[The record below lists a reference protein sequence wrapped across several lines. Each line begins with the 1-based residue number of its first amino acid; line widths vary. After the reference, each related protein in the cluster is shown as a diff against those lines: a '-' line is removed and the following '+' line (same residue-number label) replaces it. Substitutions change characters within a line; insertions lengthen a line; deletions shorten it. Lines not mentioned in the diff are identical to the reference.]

1 MATSLQFKV
10 SSELKNIIGR
20 ELITDDFIAIF
31 EIVKNSYDADA
42 KKVEIVFQ
50 HIKSKFES
58 KKAKIYVID
67 NGEGMSYDD
76 LEKKWLLVGYSE
88 KGELEK
94 ELDRKDFRDK
104 IGKRRIFAGAKGVG
118 RFSCDKLG
126 SKLDLYTKKEN
137 ENIIHALHM
146 DWDRFE
152 KEPTQ
157 EFQKIKVDYEPLRQ
171 IDIGISTGKFKKGTI
186 LEISSLR
193 DDWDRSKLIKLKRYL
208 QRLINPAQIGAPQEF
223 EIHLKAEEFVDED
236 DKYRSKGHH
245 EVINGIVRNV
255 LFESLD
261 IKTTQ
266 ISCIA
271 DKDRIRTELVDKGE
285 FIYRVEEE
293 NEYPPLHDVSIK
305 LFYLNPSAKGTFTR
319 LMGIEPVRYGSV
331 FFYKNGIKINPYGDE
346 GDDWL
351 GLDRRKT
358 QGTRRFLGNRDV
370 VGRIEVN
377 GYQPY
382 FREVSSRDGGV
393 IRTAELESLKQL
405 FLEKALRRLE
415 KYVVEG
421 IDWDSERKPRDPEE
435 TKSQSFEIVSQLVGQ
450 MKDEGRK
457 VEFNENLLEIYAKKQ
472 IEKTPEII
480 KNIQTVKNLIE
491 SKDQRAYI
499 DVQVKAV
506 KNAFQDLR
514 KTQRELEDELRQ
526 REKQALFLKYVAEED
541 KGEIIALQHQIGLGA
556 NIIRNHL
563 IMLKNKVEGGEPVS
577 NKSLIDLVDVIMLQ
591 IQMMTSITQFV
602 TKAKFDIMSQEIEQ
616 NLALYM
622 KQYIENIYIP
632 LNEARLDEKNVKV
645 TVDCEP
651 DAEFTYTFNPF
662 KFIVVIDNLISNS
675 IKANATNVNVGIRI
689 LDHDTLEM
697 RIRDDGVGI
706 PDESMNRIFDFGFS
720 TTGGSGIGLYHVN
733 KIVKEYGT
741 ITVNNHLDKGVEF
754 VIRVKR

>member
-1 MATSLQFKV
+1 VATSLQFKV

-31 EIVKNSYDADA
+31 ELVKNAYDANA

-50 HIKSKFES
+50 HIKSKRES
-58 KKAKIYVID
+58 KKAKIFVID
-67 NGEGMSYDD
+67 DGEGMSYDD
-76 LEKKWLLVGYSE
+76 LQKKWLLVGYSE

-94 ELDRKDFRDK
+94 ELEKKDFRDK
-104 IGKRRIFAGAKGVG
+104 IGKRRIFAGAKGIG

-137 ENIIHALHM
+137 ESTVHVLHM

-152 KEPTQ
+152 KEPTE
-157 EFQKIKVDYEPLRQ
+157 EFQKIKVDYEPVNQ
-171 IDIGISTGKFKKGTI
+171 IDIGLSIGKFKKGTI

-193 DDWDRSKLIKLKRYL
+193 DEWDRPELIKLKRYL
-208 QRLINPAQIGAPQEF
+208 QRLINPAQVGASQEF
-223 EIHLKAEEFVDED
+223 EIYLRAEEFLGED
-236 DKYRSKGHH
+236 DKYRSKGYH

-266 ISCIA
+266 ISCIVA
-271 DKDRIRTELVDKGE
+271 EEKIRTELVDKGE
-285 FIYRVEEE
+285 FIYRVEEK
-293 NEYPPLHDVSIK
+293 NEYPPLHDVGIK
-305 LFYLNPSAKGTFTR
+305 LFFLNPSAKNTFTR
-319 LMGIEPVRYGSV
+319 IMGIEPVRYGSV

-358 QGTRRFLGNRDV
+358 QGTRRFLGNRDI
-370 VGRIEVN
+370 VGRIEVS

-393 IRTAELESLKQL
+393 IRTSELELLKRL

-421 IDWDSERKPRDPEE
+421 IDWDSERKPRDAEE
-435 TKSQSFEIVSQLVGQ
+435 TKSQSFEIISQLVGQ
-450 MKDEGRK
+450 IKDEGRK
-457 VEFNENLLEIYAKKQ
+457 VEFNENLLDIYAKKQ

-480 KNIQTVKNLIE
+480 KNIQAVKNLIE

-499 DVQVKAV
+499 DLQVKAV
-506 KNAFQDLR
+506 KNAFRDLR

-526 REKQALFLKYVAEED
+526 REKQALFLRYVAEED

-556 NIIRNHL
+556 NIIKNHL
-563 IMLKNKVEGGEPVS
+563 LMLKGKVEKGETIS
-577 NKSLIDLVDVIMLQ
+577 NKSLIDLIDVIMLQ
-591 IQMMTSITQFV
+591 IQMMASITQFV
-602 TKAKFDIMSQEIEQ
+602 TRAKFDLMSQKIEQ
-616 NLALYM
+616 NLALYI
-622 KQYIENIYIP
+622 KQYIENIYVP
-632 LNEARLDEKNVKV
+632 LNEAQLDKQNVRV
-645 TVDCEP
+645 SVECDP
-651 DAEFTYTFNPF
+651 NVEFKYTFNPF

-675 IKANATNVNVGIRI
+675 IKARAKNVGIGIKI
-689 LDHDTLEM
+689 LDQDTLEL
-697 RIRDDGVGI
+697 RIRDDGIGI
-706 PDESMNRIFDFGFS
+706 PDEDLTKIFDFGFS
-720 TTGGSGIGLYHVN
+720 TTGGSGIGLYHV
-733 KIVKEYGT
+733 KEIVEEYGT

-754 VIRVKR
+754 VVRVKK